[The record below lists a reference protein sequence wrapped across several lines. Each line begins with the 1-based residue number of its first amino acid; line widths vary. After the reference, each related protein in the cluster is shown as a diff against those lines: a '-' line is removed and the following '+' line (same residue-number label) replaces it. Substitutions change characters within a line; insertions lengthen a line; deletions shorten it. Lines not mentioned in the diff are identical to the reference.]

1 MMAVQLLPDGLV
13 LTEPATFTIALPEAL
28 EGGFMAIHISGD
40 SIEFLDGD
48 IHHDD
53 GMFTFSAPIEHF
65 SVVSIVRLFFET
77 SMKLDPVTVLVDQTQ
92 GAAVT
97 IKATADPVS
106 VLLNFYSDPPGE
118 VRLFRFSAPQP
129 PFTFED
135 SEINWDGREPPI
147 FWDPGKP
154 DVEITETAAGWET
167 SPVSSRCLESGSY
180 IPYLS
185 SRVSFQVTLLS
196 KGEPEAEGFFRF
208 SQAISPGPVERLVT
222 ISETSLELLDKSPG
236 DTFQVSGNL
245 FPLAVSKCT
254 EKGDSSTATETPET
268 EVAIAIGTDP
278 KGDGKNGESKPVT
291 QEEDVPGA
299 DIKNV
304 RYELGP
310 SGEHC
315 FFIEVYGDGK
325 KTATDPEQHLGDYL
339 IDIEIPGSDGWG
351 TRVQFS

>member
-1 MMAVQLLPDGLV
+1 
-13 LTEPATFTIALPEAL
+13 
-28 EGGFMAIHISGD
+28 
-40 SIEFLDGD
+40 
-48 IHHDD
+48 
-53 GMFTFSAPIEHF
+53 MFTFSAPIEHF

-236 DTFQVSGNL
+236 DTFQVSGICFRSQ
-245 FPLAVSKCT
+245 FPSALRREIRVPPRKRRR
-254 EKGDSSTATETPET
+254 
-268 EVAIAIGTDP
+268 P
-278 KGDGKNGESKPVT
+278 KLPSLSVRTRRVTGKNGESKPVT

-325 KTATDPEQHLGDYL
+325 KTATDPEQT
-339 IDIEIPGSDGWG
+339 P
-351 TRVQFS
+351 R